1 MITLKNTLLLL
12 TVSTFVIACYKDNE
26 EELYGIETCEA
37 SSVSFQADIMP
48 IIETGCNTVGCH
60 VQGGNAPTIYENYN
74 QIKASVDN
82 GKFETRV
89 LIDKTMPP
97 SAPLTDCQI
106 KYLQKWLDDGAPNN

>member
-1 MITLKNTLLLL
+1 MIRIKNILILLL
-12 TVSTFVIACYKDNE
+12 TSVFIISCYKDNE
-26 EELYGIETCEA
+26 EELYGLTTCDA
-37 SSVSFQADIMP
+37 NSVSFNTDIKP
-48 IIETGCNTVGCH
+48 IIETGCHIVGCH
-60 VQGGNAPTIYENYN
+60 VQGGSTPTLYENYD

-106 KYLQKWLDDGAPNN
+106 KFIQQWLNDGAPNN